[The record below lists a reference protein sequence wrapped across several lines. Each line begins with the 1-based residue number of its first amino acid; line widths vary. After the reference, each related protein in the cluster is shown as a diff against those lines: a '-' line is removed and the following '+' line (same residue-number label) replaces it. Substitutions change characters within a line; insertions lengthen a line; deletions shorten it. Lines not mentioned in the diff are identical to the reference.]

1 MSDHLSR
8 KEREKLIHQQEIF
21 AAAEGLFAN
30 KGFELTTMD
39 DIAKASEF
47 AKGTLYTFFKS
58 KDDLFLALISAKL
71 NAMCAALKAVIASPL
86 KTHEKLKELVA
97 MQLKFFAED
106 RQFLSILTS
115 ETSRLT
121 LGLHDEK
128 WRELR
133 KRYNEH
139 RDVFTRFFEED
150 RKKGVFSAYE
160 PAILSRALSG
170 IINAF
175 SFQWVF
181 EDIDKKDA
189 PKLTDHVDT
198 IVNIFLDGVRD
209 THPAKR
215 AAENRSVSS
224 RRAAG

>member
-1 MSDHLSR
+1 MSEPVSR
-8 KEREKLIHQQEIF
+8 KERERSMHQQEIF
-21 AAAEGLFAN
+21 ASAEELFAK

-58 KDDLFLALISAKL
+58 KDDLFLGMITAKL
-71 NAMCAALKAVIASPL
+71 NAMCAALKGVSSSPL
-86 KTHEKLKELVA
+86 KTTDKLRQLVA
-97 MQLKFFAED
+97 MQLKFFADD
-106 RQFLSILTS
+106 RKFLSILTS
-115 ETSRLT
+115 ETSKLT
-121 LGLHDEK
+121 LGLRDEK

-133 KRYNEH
+133 KKYNEH

-150 RKKGVFSAYE
+150 RKKGIFRAYE
-160 PAILSRALSG
+160 PAILARALSG

-189 PKLTDHVDT
+189 PLLTDHADLIVD
-198 IVNIFLDGVRD
+198 IFLDGVRE
-209 THPAKR
+209 KR
-215 AAENRSVSS
+215 SS
-224 RRAAG
+224 KK